1 MNENR
6 VDRTR
11 AVLIKGKSQT
21 SDYVDA
27 PPARRVAMV
36 WELTEELWSISGKGD
51 AQQPLRRDVAVL
63 RKK

>member
-1 MNENR
+1 MNENG

-11 AVLIKGKSQT
+11 AVLIRGKSRT

-27 PPARRVAMV
+27 PPARRIEMV
-36 WELTEELWSISGKGD
+36 WELTEELWSISGKGN
-51 AQQPLRRDVAVL
+51 AQRRLQRDVAAF